1 METSPAER
9 LYDAAARCS
18 ADPYW
23 ANSTR
28 LIETATQA
36 LVDGLDSP
44 GLRELAAAS
53 HSARIRKL
61 RRLLLD
67 ALDELSIPRPE
78 ASPGQHVSG
87 TRYARLPTDTLRFE
101 IKPSG
106 EVLIYVNDLE
116 ITEAGAGMGMHPFN
130 LFVPSNQLVAT
141 AEPRHVVVARCTC
154 GESGCGSTEA
164 RITRIGSVVH
174 WDWYVDPPL
183 GHGMSFEAAQYDA
196 EVERIGN
203 DRSWQ
208 RPVDSVTRLV
218 IEAVDRE
225 RWFIPGGLELS
236 WAGVDHRDPQ
246 QFLVALFVKD
256 EQFQVFL
263 RFPIGDQA
271 PEQLAD
277 DVLRTLRQPPRTWR
291 ATFHSLTVGRRG
303 RPSMAGWRW
312 RSEDPWG

>member
-1 METSPAER
+1 METSPTER

-28 LIETATQA
+28 LIETATHA
-36 LVDGLDSP
+36 LTDGLDSP

-53 HSARIRKL
+53 QSDRIRKL

-67 ALDELSIPRPE
+67 ALDELSVPRPE
-78 ASPGQHVSG
+78 ASPGQHIGG
-87 TRYARLPTDTLRFE
+87 TRYARLPTDTLRLE
-101 IKPSG
+101 ITPS
-106 EVLIYVNDLE
+106 EVLIHVNDLE

-130 LFVPSNQLVAT
+130 LFVPTNQLVAT
-141 AEPRHVVVARCTC
+141 TEPRHVVVARCTC

-164 RITRIGSVVH
+164 RITRLGMAVH

-183 GHGMSFEAAQYDA
+183 GHGVSFDAAQYDA

-208 RPVDSVTRLV
+208 RPADTAARLV

-225 RWFIPGGLELS
+225 RFIPAGMELS
-236 WAGVDHRDPQ
+236 WAAVDHQDPRK
-246 QFLVALFVKD
+246 FLVALFVKD

-271 PEQLAD
+271 PERLAD
-277 DVLRTLRQPPRTWR
+277 DVLRTLHQPPRSWR
-291 ATFHSLTVGRRG
+291 AAFHSMTVGRRE
-303 RPSMAGWRW
+303 RPSMAGRRW